1 MNDQHIL
8 NLLKIHNKL
17 LDIYN
22 NSLDGYILKETF
34 KNEEAYV
41 LRDQIKDKTRQAI
54 SNLQSALSK
63 LGYEF
68 EASEIIDDLTTKYS
82 LKEKKNVQ

>member
-22 NSLDGYILKETF
+22 NSFDGYILKETF
-34 KNEEAYV
+34 KNEEAYI
-41 LRDQIKDKTRQAI
+41 LRDQIKDRTKQAI

-68 EASEIIDDLTTKYS
+68 EASEIISDLTTKYS